1 MIGGR
6 KGGRGTM
13 ANIITGSI
21 GVAIGVV
28 FFLYY
33 AIRIKSI
40 PLGIIIVA
48 AVIML
53 VYDFVESI
61 RENNKPPGN

>member
-1 MIGGR
+1 MIEGR
-6 KGGRGTM
+6 KGGSGTM
-13 ANIITGSI
+13 ANIITGAI
-21 GVAIGVV
+21 GVAMGLT

-40 PLGIIIVA
+40 PLGIIIIA
-48 AVIML
+48 AVVML
-53 VYDFVESI
+53 VVDFVESI

>member
-1 MIGGR
+1 
-6 KGGRGTM
+6 M
-13 ANIITGSI
+13 ANIITGAI
-21 GVAIGVV
+21 GVALGLV

-40 PLGIIIVA
+40 PLGIIIVG
-48 AVIML
+48 AVVML
-53 VYDFVESI
+53 VVDFVQSI

>member
-1 MIGGR
+1 MIEGG
-6 KGGRGTM
+6 KGGGGTM
-13 ANIITGSI
+13 ANIITGAI
-21 GVAIGVV
+21 GVAMGLV

-40 PLGIIIVA
+40 PLGIIIVG
-48 AVIML
+48 AVAML
-53 VYDFVESI
+53 VYDFIESI